1 MPDQTKLSPLD
12 RFWKMLK
19 PDQKEI
25 KNVYTY
31 AIFNVLINLSLPLG
45 IQAIINLIQG
55 GRLNTSW
62 VILVI
67 LVTVGVAMTGILQI
81 YQLRIVENLQ
91 QKIFTRA
98 AFEFAYRVPR
108 IKMEQL
114 YKQYAPEL
122 MNRFFDIVTVQKG
135 LSKILID
142 FTAAGLQIIFG
153 LILLSFYHPFFILFS
168 LLLIIL
174 LYAIFK
180 ITAKKGLETSLQES
194 KNKYKTAHWL
204 EELARTNTTFKL
216 TGKTPLPLSRTNKNI
231 DNYLVSRE
239 SHFQVLIRQFS
250 LMVMFKVLM
259 TLGLLAIGGIL
270 VMDQLM
276 NIGQFVAAE
285 IIILLIMNSVEKL
298 ISSLETIYDVL
309 TGIEKVGQ
317 VTDLELEKNTGLDI
331 EVECQSPGMQVDLI
345 NLSFK
350 YPENSEL
357 TLKKL
362 NFSVKRGSL
371 VSLVG
376 QNGSGKSTLIRLL
389 AGMYELQSGQILYD
403 EIGKESFS
411 VESLRSAIGDCLSQ
425 EELFQGSV
433 FENVTMGKDI
443 SMSKVKETCRK
454 IHLTDFINNLP
465 HGYDTILDPQGSGLA
480 ESTVQKLLVA
490 RAILNAPKL
499 LLVEDNLDAIDEKEK
514 TDIIDF
520 LRDKNNNWTVIAAT
534 KNPYLISNSEQ
545 VIELKNGSI
554 IYDGTPENYKIN

>member
-19 PDQKEI
+19 PDHKEI

>member
-250 LMVMFKVLM
+250 LMVMFKVLI

-362 NFSVKRGSL
+362 NFSVKRGIL

>member
-1 MPDQTKLSPLD
+1 MSDQTKLSPLD

-31 AIFNVLINLSLPLG
+31 AIFNGLINLSLPLG

-55 GRLNTSW
+55 GQLNTSW